1 MFELLTTFSW
11 QELRQHPWRNAAAV
25 LAVMLGVALAF
36 SVHLINSSA
45 LDEFAQAARSVGG
58 QSDLELRGVQGHFDE
73 KLYKTIAQTP
83 GVAVASPLLEVGS
96 YVMTAQG
103 KRSLRVVGVD
113 ALSVFGI
120 SPDLMPV
127 SETLSPAVLQPD
139 PSGNAANPP
148 RQLDRWALFTPGQIF
163 LNAAARRIALPGD
176 SAADAPFE
184 PGSVSPAAKPSQEG
198 ALKLQSGMQ
207 WLDVSLAGSVRASG
221 PALAVMDLGAAQD
234 LFGKAGQ
241 LTRIDLR
248 LQPGVDRKAFAQQ
261 LQDSPDWP
269 RDVTVAL
276 PEEAESQINNLSRA
290 YRVNLTVLALIALFT
305 GAFLVFSV
313 LSLSVAKRAQQFAL
327 LGVLGLSGRNRLK
340 LVLWESLALGLV
352 GSLLGLGLGTGLAA
366 LALGLLGGDLGSG
379 FFSGATPSLQF
390 SPVAALIY
398 GALGVAAALVGGWW
412 PARAAQQLPPAQTL
426 KGLGS
431 LGVGSKSH
439 WISLIL
445 IAGGA
450 LLTWAPPVFGI
461 PLAAYIAIGLLLVGG
476 ITALPWL
483 IGLLLGWLAPR
494 LSRQT
499 LPLLAVERARRQRDT
514 AAVAVSGVVASLSL
528 AVALTVMVASF
539 RDSVISWLD
548 RILPADLYVR
558 SAAGMGASDTVYFSP
573 EFVLAASQL
582 QGVTKLQ
589 PQRMVPLS
597 LQASLPAVAL
607 LARDLGDPAQSL
619 PLLDAPLPVPAGMV
633 GVYVS
638 QAMVDLH
645 GAQAGQTLP
654 ILSKAF
660 RPLALIG
667 KGQEAVFYV
676 AGVWRD
682 YARQSGSIAIDLTD
696 FQRLTGDRRANDL
709 ALWLDN
715 PTDTEALRK
724 ELQALAANESGQ
736 AGEQTSGQT
745 SAPANAPPAR
755 GNTIAGEAGPSVGGL
770 LEFGTSAQIRAIS
783 LKIFDR
789 SFAVTYWLQSVAI
802 AIGLFGIAASFSA
815 QVLSRRKE
823 FGLLAHLGLTRRQ
836 ILTVVALE
844 GTAWTSLGAIAGLG
858 LGLVVAVVL
867 VHVVNPQSF
876 HWTMDLMLPWQKLLT
891 LCLVVVAAGTVT
903 AWLAARAAA
912 GKDAVLA
919 VKEDW

>member
-1 MFELLTTFSW
+1 
-11 QELRQHPWRNAAAV
+11 
-25 LAVMLGVALAF
+25 
-36 SVHLINSSA
+36 
-45 LDEFAQAARSVGG
+45 
-58 QSDLELRGVQGHFDE
+58 
-73 KLYKTIAQTP
+73 
-83 GVAVASPLLEVGS
+83 
-96 YVMTAQG
+96 
-103 KRSLRVVGVD
+103 
-113 ALSVFGI
+113 
-120 SPDLMPV
+120 
-127 SETLSPAVLQPD
+127 
-139 PSGNAANPP
+139 
-148 RQLDRWALFTPGQIF
+148 
-163 LNAAARRIALPGD
+163 
-176 SAADAPFE
+176 
-184 PGSVSPAAKPSQEG
+184 
-198 ALKLQSGMQ
+198 
-207 WLDVSLAGSVRASG
+207 
-221 PALAVMDLGAAQD
+221 
-234 LFGKAGQ
+234 
-241 LTRIDLR
+241 
-248 LQPGVDRKAFAQQ
+248 
-261 LQDSPDWP
+261 
-269 RDVTVAL
+269 
-276 PEEAESQINNLSRA
+276 
-290 YRVNLTVLALIALFT
+290 
-305 GAFLVFSV
+305 
-313 LSLSVAKRAQQFAL
+313 
-327 LGVLGLSGRNRLK
+327 
-340 LVLWESLALGLV
+340 
-352 GSLLGLGLGTGLAA
+352 
-366 LALGLLGGDLGSG
+366 
-379 FFSGATPSLQF
+379 
-390 SPVAALIY
+390 
-398 GALGVAAALVGGWW
+398 
-412 PARAAQQLPPAQTL
+412 
-426 KGLGS
+426 
-431 LGVGSKSH
+431 
-439 WISLIL
+439 
-445 IAGGA
+445 
-450 LLTWAPPVFGI
+450 
-461 PLAAYIAIGLLLVGG
+461 LAAYIAIGMLLVGG

-514 AAVAVSGVVASLSL
+514 AAVAVSGVVAALSL

-573 EFVLAASQL
+573 EFVLAAAKL
-582 QGVTKLQ
+582 QGVQKLQ

-619 PLLDAPLPVPAGMV
+619 PLLEAPLPVPPGMI

-638 QAMVDLH
+638 QAVVDLY

-660 RPLALIG
+660 RPLAHTG
-667 KGQEAVFYV
+667 KAPEAIFFV

-682 YARQSGSIAIDLTD
+682 YARQSGSIAIDLGD

-709 ALWLDN
+709 ALWLSDTSN
-715 PTDTEALRK
+715 TEALQK
-724 ELQALAANESGQ
+724 ELQALAERQSGQ
-736 AGEQTSGQT
+736 ASGQRNDP
-745 SAPANAPPAR
+745 APAPSVPAAP
-755 GNTIAGEAGPSVGGL
+755 GNTIAGDAGPSVGGL

-844 GTAWTSLGAIAGLG
+844 GTAWTTLGAIAGLA

-876 HWTMDLMLPWQKLLT
+876 HWTMDLMLPWQKLLA
-891 LCLVVVAAGTVT
+891 LCLAVVAAGTVT

-912 GKDAVLA
+912 GKDAVMA